1 MIFATLKNIINFIL
15 AASSIFFFIWITYAI
30 KFLPMNEPL
39 RQGELFFYLLIPSIF
54 AIPYFGVVL
63 VRKFGK
69 SIFGSHWS
77 AWNDPTRSLA
87 TMNES
92 ARTGG
97 GNRLTAILIITAI
110 LAIAL
115 LNALA
120 YIAKITGLFQSIGL
134 V

>member
-1 MIFATLKNIINFIL
+1 
-15 AASSIFFFIWITYAI
+15 
-30 KFLPMNEPL
+30 
-39 RQGELFFYLLIPSIF
+39 
-54 AIPYFGVVL
+54 
-63 VRKFGK
+63 
-69 SIFGSHWS
+69 
-77 AWNDPTRSLA
+77 
-87 TMNES
+87 MNES